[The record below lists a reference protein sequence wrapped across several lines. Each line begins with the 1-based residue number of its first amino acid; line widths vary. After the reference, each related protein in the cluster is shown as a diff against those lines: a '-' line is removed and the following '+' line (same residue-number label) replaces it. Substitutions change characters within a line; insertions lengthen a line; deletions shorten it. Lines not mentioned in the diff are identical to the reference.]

1 MVILKEL
8 IQKRTILNDPQDE
21 YLILDL
27 ICALLGG
34 FILFFCLLV
43 ILYAPG
49 KTIARYGT
57 VIYKNNY
64 TTDLKKKNSHLL
76 VLLDDGKLVSVRKP
90 YWFYL
95 SKNKKVVLQE
105 KSSIFWG
112 YKRYSFYNEKRKNL

>member
-8 IQKRTILNDPQDE
+8 IQKRTILNDSQDE

-49 KTIARYGT
+49 KTLARYGT
-57 VIYKNNY
+57 IINNDFSI
-64 TTDLKKKNSHLL
+64 DLQVKSSYLL
-76 VLLDDGKLVSVRKP
+76 VLLDDGKLVKVRKP
-90 YWFYL
+90 NWFYL
-95 SKNKKVVLQE
+95 SKNKKIILQE

-112 YKRYSFYNEKRKNL
+112 QKRYSFYNEKGK